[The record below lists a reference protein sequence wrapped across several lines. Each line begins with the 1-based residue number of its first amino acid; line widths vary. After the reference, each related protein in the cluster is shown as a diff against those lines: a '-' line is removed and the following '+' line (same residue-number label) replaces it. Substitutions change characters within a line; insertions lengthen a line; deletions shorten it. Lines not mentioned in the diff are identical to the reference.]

1 MCGIAGAY
9 AQNEPSERLERLVH
23 SIVQSQLPRG
33 PDHQAVVALPQAS
46 GRLVLGHN
54 RLSIID
60 LSEHSNQPLWDH
72 SRRYAIVFNGEI
84 YNYLELR
91 AELQAQGHR
100 FLTQGDTEVILEAY
114 KAWGPAAWE
123 RFIGMFAF
131 ALLDTQAQQLWLV
144 RDRFG
149 VKPLFYR
156 IQGGVL
162 AFASSTLA
170 LARHFGLAPN
180 LEYVSRG
187 LFYYVYED
195 DTDLSP
201 YQGLHALPAG
211 HHACVD
217 LRQPRVEP
225 RRYYDLARRVEEKIE
240 ALGNQGEQALLEELE
255 TTLHSAVRLRLRS
268 DVPLAISL
276 SGGLDS
282 SLVAALAA
290 RQHERVVGFCYGH
303 PKAPRSEGP
312 LAQDLAQKS
321 GIELR
326 FVWPELSP
334 ERLVKAFEQTL
345 AAQDAPFPTL
355 SILAQ
360 NFVYEAA
367 RAEGYKVLLGGQGG
381 DEGFMGYRKFFLF
394 QLRYL
399 LEHKRYK
406 ELAGFAL
413 GFAQLLSAE
422 LYKLGLFWQNRQRYS
437 GARLEGSLRLPSVQL
452 QLGADAQQAPWQR
465 QMLDVTRYSLPTL
478 LRYEDR
484 NSMGHSIESR
494 LPFLDY
500 RVLELGLALPVHL
513 KLRHGY
519 GKWALRQ
526 VARDKIPESIRT
538 ARYKRGFDV
547 TQGWLSAGLGA
558 YLQEQ
563 IQAAAPGLR
572 EILGPHLNP
581 AQTYAP
587 AQLQQQPRRLAEA
600 ISLVW
605 LARKLGAGSPH
616 S

>member
-1 MCGIAGAY
+1 MCGIAGAFSTS
-9 AQNEPSERLERLVH
+9 QPMPELTKLVGK
-23 SIVQSQLPRG
+23 IVASQLPRG
-33 PDHQAVVALPQAS
+33 PDHQAVVELPQPA
-46 GRLVLGHN
+46 GQLVLGHN

-72 SRRYAIVFNGEI
+72 SGRYCIVFNGEI

-91 AELQAQGHR
+91 AELQALGHH
-100 FLTQGDTEVILEAY
+100 FQTQGDTEVILEAY
-114 KAWGPAAWE
+114 KAWGKQAWE

-131 ALLDTQAQQLWLV
+131 ALLDTQAGQLWLV

-156 IQGGVL
+156 LHQGLL
-162 AFASSTLA
+162 AFASSTEA
-170 LARHFGLAPN
+170 LAQYFGLSPN

-195 DTDLSP
+195 DSGISP
-201 YQGLHALPAG
+201 YTGLHALPAG
-211 HHACVD
+211 HHACVQ
-217 LRQPRVEP
+217 LGQPSIEP
-225 RRYYDLARRVEEKIE
+225 QPYYDLKSRVEQKIQALRGMDEK
-240 ALGNQGEQALLEELE
+240 ALLEELE
-255 TTLHSAVRLRLRS
+255 ATLHSAVQLRLRS
-268 DVPLAISL
+268 DVPLAVSL

-290 RQHERVVGFCYGH
+290 QQHQRVVGFCYGH
-303 PKAPRSEGP
+303 PQAPRSEGP
-312 LAQDLAQKS
+312 LAQELAQKA
-321 GIELR
+321 GIDVH
-326 FVWPELSP
+326 FVWPELSK
-334 ERLVKAFEQTL
+334 ERLVQAFEKTL

-360 NFVYEAA
+360 NFVYTAA
-367 RAEGYKVLLGGQGG
+367 RSEGYKVLLGGQGG

-399 LEHKRYK
+399 LAQKQYL

-413 GFAQLLSAE
+413 GLAQLLSAE
-422 LYKLGLFWQNRQRYS
+422 MYKLGLFWQNRQRYF
-437 GARLEGSLRLPSVQL
+437 GRPPQGNLRLPSVHL
-452 QLGADAQQAPWQR
+452 ALGTDHRQAPWLR

-526 VARDKIPESIRT
+526 VAQGKIPDSIRT

-547 TQGWLSAGLGA
+547 TQSWLTAGLGSH
-558 YLQEQ
+558 LQEQ
-563 IQAAAPGLR
+563 IQAAEPVLR
-572 EILGPHLNP
+572 EVLAPNLNL
-581 AQTYAP
+581 AQTYSP
-587 AQLQQQPRRLAEA
+587 TQMQQHPRRLSEA
-600 ISLVW
+600 ISLIW
-605 LARKLGAGSPH
+605 LARKLS

>member
-1 MCGIAGAY
+1 MCGIAGAFSNSQPTFTL
-9 AQNEPSERLERLVH
+9 AQLVGE
-23 SIVQSQLPRG
+23 IVASQLARG
-33 PDHQAVVALPQAS
+33 PDHQAVVELPQPT
-46 GRLVLGHN
+46 GQLVLGHN

-60 LSEHSNQPLWDH
+60 LSEQSNQPLWDH
-72 SRRYAIVFNGEI
+72 SGRYCIVFNGEI

-91 AELQAQGHR
+91 QELQALGHCFR
-100 FLTQGDTEVILEAY
+100 TQGDTEVILEAF
-114 KAWGPAAWE
+114 KAWGQAAWE

-131 ALLDTQAQQLWLV
+131 ALLDTQTQQLWLV

-156 IQGGVL
+156 AEENLL
-162 AFASSTLA
+162 AFASSTEA
-170 LARHFGLAPN
+170 LARYFGLSPN

-195 DTDLSP
+195 DSDISP
-201 YQGLHALPAG
+201 YSGLRALPAG
-211 HHACVD
+211 HHACVQ

-225 RRYYDLARRVEEKIE
+225 QPYYDLKSRVEQKI
-240 ALGNQGEQALLEELE
+240 QALEGLSQRALLDELE
-255 TTLHSAVRLRLRS
+255 ATLHSAVQLRLRS

-290 RQHERVVGFCYGH
+290 RQHEQVVGFCYGH
-303 PKAPRSEGP
+303 PQAPRSEGP
-312 LAQDLAQKS
+312 LAQELAQKA
-321 GIELR
+321 GIQVR
-326 FVWPELSP
+326 FVWPELSK
-334 ERLVKAFEQTL
+334 ERLTQAFEKTL

-399 LEHKRYK
+399 LAQKRYA

-413 GFAQLLSAE
+413 GLAQLLRAE
-422 LYKLGLFWQNRQRYS
+422 MYKLGLFWQNRPRYF
-437 GARLEGSLRLPSVQL
+437 GRLPQSNLRLPPVQL
-452 QLGADAQQAPWQR
+452 ALGASHQAPWLR

-526 VARDKIPESIRT
+526 VAHGKIPESIRT

-547 TQGWLSAGLGA
+547 TQSWLAAGLGSH
-558 YLQEQ
+558 LQEQ
-563 IQAAAPGLR
+563 IQAAAPLLR
-572 EILGPHLNP
+572 GILAPGLNP
-581 AQTYAP
+581 SQTYTP
-587 AQLQQQPRRLAEA
+587 TQLQQHPRRLAEA

-605 LARKLGAGSPH
+605 LARRLG
-616 S
+616 

>member
-1 MCGIAGAY
+1 MCGIAGAFSTT
-9 AQNEPSERLERLVH
+9 QSMPELTKLVGK
-23 SIVQSQLPRG
+23 IVTSQLPRG
-33 PDHQAVVALPQAS
+33 PDHQAVVELPQPA
-46 GRLVLGHN
+46 GQLVLGHN

-72 SRRYAIVFNGEI
+72 SGRYCIVFNGEI

-91 AELQAQGHR
+91 AELQALGHR
-100 FLTQGDTEVILEAY
+100 FQTQGDTEVILEAY
-114 KAWGPAAWE
+114 KAWGNQAWE

-131 ALLDTQAQQLWLV
+131 ALLDTQAGQLWLV

-149 VKPLFYR
+149 VKPLFYLLQ
-156 IQGGVL
+156 QGLL
-162 AFASSTLA
+162 AFASSTEA
-170 LARHFGLAPN
+170 LAQHFGLSPN

-195 DTDLSP
+195 DSDISP
-201 YQGLHALPAG
+201 YTGLHALPAG
-211 HHACVD
+211 HHACVQ
-217 LRQPRVEP
+217 LNQPSIEPQPYYDPKSRVEQKIQAL
-225 RRYYDLARRVEEKIE
+225 RGMDEK
-240 ALGNQGEQALLEELE
+240 ALLEELE
-255 TTLHSAVRLRLRS
+255 ATLHSAVQLRLRS
-268 DVPLAISL
+268 DVPLAVSL

-290 RQHERVVGFCYGH
+290 QQHERVVGFCYGH
-303 PKAPRSEGP
+303 PQAPRSEGP
-312 LAQDLAQKS
+312 LAQELAQKA
-321 GIELR
+321 GIDVH
-326 FVWPELSP
+326 FVWPELSK
-334 ERLVKAFEQTL
+334 EHLVQAFEKTL

-367 RAEGYKVLLGGQGG
+367 RSEGYKVLLGGQGG

-394 QLRYL
+394 QFRYL
-399 LEHKRYK
+399 LAQKQYL

-413 GFAQLLSAE
+413 GLARLLSAE
-422 LYKLGLFWQNRQRYS
+422 MYKLGLFWQNRQRYF
-437 GARLEGSLRLPSVQL
+437 GGPAQGNLRLPSVRL
-452 QLGADAQQAPWQR
+452 VLGTDHRQAPWLR

-526 VARDKIPESIRT
+526 VAQGKIPDSIRT

-547 TQGWLSAGLGA
+547 TQSWLAAGLGSH
-558 YLQEQ
+558 LQEQ
-563 IQAAAPGLR
+563 IQAAEPVLR
-572 EILGPHLNP
+572 EVLTPSLNLTQTYSP
-581 AQTYAP
+581 AQM
-587 AQLQQQPRRLAEA
+587 QQQPRLLAEA

-605 LARKLGAGSPH
+605 LARKLK
-616 S
+616 

>member
-1 MCGIAGAY
+1 MCGIAGAFSTS
-9 AQNEPSERLERLVH
+9 QPMPELTKLVGK
-23 SIVQSQLPRG
+23 IVNSQLPRG
-33 PDHQAVVALPQAS
+33 PDHQAVVELPQPA
-46 GRLVLGHN
+46 GQLVLGHN

-72 SRRYAIVFNGEI
+72 SRRYCIVFNGEI

-91 AELQAQGHR
+91 AELQALGHR
-100 FLTQGDTEVILEAY
+100 FQTQGDTEVILEAY
-114 KAWGPAAWE
+114 KAWGKQAWE

-131 ALLDTQAQQLWLV
+131 ALLDTQAGQLWLV

-149 VKPLFYR
+149 VKPLFYHL
-156 IQGGVL
+156 QHGLL
-162 AFASSTLA
+162 AFASSTEA
-170 LARHFGLAPN
+170 LAQHFGLSPN

-195 DTDLSP
+195 DSEISP
-201 YQGLHALPAG
+201 YTGLHALPAG
-211 HHACVD
+211 HHACVQ
-217 LRQPRVEP
+217 LSQPSIEP
-225 RRYYDLARRVEEKIE
+225 QPYYDLKSRVEQKIQALRGMDEK
-240 ALGNQGEQALLEELE
+240 ALLEELE
-255 TTLHSAVRLRLRS
+255 ATLHSAVQLRLRS
-268 DVPLAISL
+268 DVPLAVSL

-290 RQHERVVGFCYGH
+290 QQHQRVVGFCYGH
-303 PKAPRSEGP
+303 PQAPRSEGP
-312 LAQDLAQKS
+312 LARELAQKA
-321 GIELR
+321 GIEVH
-326 FVWPELSP
+326 FVWPELSK
-334 ERLVKAFEQTL
+334 ERLIQAFEKTL

-367 RAEGYKVLLGGQGG
+367 RNEGYKVLLGGQGG

-399 LEHKRYK
+399 LAQKQYL

-413 GFAQLLSAE
+413 GLARLLSAE
-422 LYKLGLFWQNRQRYS
+422 LYKLGLFWQNRQRYF
-437 GARLEGSLRLPSVQL
+437 GGPTQGNLRLPSVRL
-452 QLGADAQQAPWQR
+452 VLGTDHRQAPWLR

-526 VARDKIPESIRT
+526 VAQGKIPDSIRT

-547 TQGWLSAGLGA
+547 TQSWLAAGLGSH
-558 YLQEQ
+558 LQEQ
-563 IQAAAPGLR
+563 IQAAETVLR
-572 EILGPHLNP
+572 EVLAPNLNL
-581 AQTYAP
+581 AQTYSP
-587 AQLQQQPRRLAEA
+587 AQMQQQPHRLAEA

-605 LARKLGAGSPH
+605 LARKLS

>member
-1 MCGIAGAY
+1 MCGIAGAFSWIQS
-9 AQNEPSERLERLVH
+9 AEPLRALVAEV
-23 SIVQSQLPRG
+23 VQSQLHRG
-33 PDHQAVVALPQAS
+33 PDHQAVVELPQPA
-46 GRLVLGHN
+46 GPLVLGHN

-72 SRRYAIVFNGEI
+72 TGRYCIVFNGEI

-91 AELQAQGHR
+91 DQLMQLGHR
-100 FLTQGDTEVILEAY
+100 FQTQGDTEVILEAY
-114 KAWGPAAWE
+114 KAWGKNAWE

-131 ALLDTQAQQLWLV
+131 ALLDTQSQQLWLV

-149 VKPLFYR
+149 VKPLFYL
-156 IQGGVL
+156 IKDGIL
-162 AFASSTLA
+162 AFASSTGA

-187 LFYYVYED
+187 LYYYVYED
-195 DTDLSP
+195 DSDISP
-201 YQGLHALPAG
+201 YVGLRALPAG
-211 HHACVD
+211 HHACIR
-217 LRQPRVEP
+217 LQQPSVEP
-225 RRYYDLARRVEEKIE
+225 QRYYDLAGRVEQKIA
-240 ALGNQGEQALLEELE
+240 ALEGLSDKALLEELE
-255 TTLHSAVRLRLRS
+255 ATLQSAVVLRLRS

-290 RQHERVVGFCYGH
+290 RQHPQVEGFCYGH
-303 PKAPRSEGP
+303 PRAARSEGP
-312 LAQDLAQKS
+312 LAQALAQKS
-321 GIELR
+321 GIEVH
-326 FVWPELSP
+326 FVWPELSK
-334 ERLVKAFEQTL
+334 ERLVQAFEKTL
-345 AAQDAPFPTL
+345 ASQDAPFPTL

-394 QLRYL
+394 QLRHL
-399 LEHKRYK
+399 LQQKRLA
-406 ELAGFAL
+406 ELGSFAL
-413 GFAQLLSAE
+413 GFAQLLAAE
-422 LYKLGLFWQNRQRYS
+422 SYKLGLFWQNRQRYS
-437 GARLEGSLRLPSVQL
+437 GKQPEGNLRLPKVQL
-452 QLGADAQQAPWQR
+452 QLGASADQAPWLR

-513 KLRHGY
+513 KLRNGY

-526 VARDKIPESIRT
+526 IAHSKVPEVIRT

-547 TQGWLSAGLGA
+547 TQTWLTEGLGA
-558 YLQEQ
+558 HLQEQ
-563 IQAAAPGLR
+563 LYLASGILR
-572 EILGPHLNP
+572 DVLGSSQNP
-581 AQTYAP
+581 VETYTP
-587 AQLQQQPRRLAEA
+587 EQMQHRPRLLAEA
-600 ISLVW
+600 ISLLW
-605 LARKLGAGSPH
+605 LARRLGNQT
-616 S
+616 

>member
-1 MCGIAGAY
+1 MCGIAGAFSSNQP
-9 AQNEPSERLERLVH
+9 APMLTKLVGE
-23 SIVQSQLPRG
+23 IVASQLARG
-33 PDHQAVVALPQAS
+33 PDHQAVVELPQPA
-46 GRLVLGHN
+46 GQLVLGHN

-72 SRRYAIVFNGEI
+72 SGRYCIVFNGEI

-91 AELQAQGHR
+91 AELQGLGHR
-100 FLTQGDTEVILEAY
+100 FQTQGDTEVILEAY
-114 KAWGPAAWE
+114 KAWGKAAWE

-131 ALLDTQAQQLWLV
+131 ALLDTKTQEIWLV

-156 IQGGVL
+156 LQDSLL
-162 AFASSTLA
+162 AFASSTEA
-170 LARHFGLAPN
+170 LARHFGLSPN

-187 LFYYVYED
+187 LYYYVYED
-195 DTDLSP
+195 DSDISP
-201 YQGLHALPAG
+201 YIGLHALPAG
-211 HHACVD
+211 HHACVQ
-217 LRQPRVEP
+217 LNQPKVEP
-225 RRYYDLARRVEEKIE
+225 QRYYDLKSRAEQKI
-240 ALGNQGEQALLEELE
+240 QALEGLGEKALLDELE
-255 TTLHSAVRLRLRS
+255 ATLHSAVQLRLRS

-290 RQHERVVGFCYGH
+290 QQHEQVVGFCYGH
-303 PKAPRSEGP
+303 PQAPRSEGP
-312 LAQDLAQKS
+312 LAQALAQKAR
-321 GIELR
+321 IEVH
-326 FVWPELSP
+326 FVWPEHSKEQLIQ
-334 ERLVKAFEQTL
+334 AFEKTL
-345 AAQDAPFPTL
+345 TAQDAPFPTF

-399 LEHKRYK
+399 LAHKRYA

-413 GFAQLLSAE
+413 GLARLLSAE
-422 LYKLGLFWQNRQRYS
+422 MYKLGLFWHNRQRYF
-437 GARLEGSLRLPSVQL
+437 GGPPQGNLRLPEARL
-452 QLGADAQQAPWQR
+452 TLGANSSQAPWLR

-494 LPFLDY
+494 LPFVDY

-526 VARDKIPESIRT
+526 VARGKIPESIRT

-547 TQGWLSAGLGA
+547 TQSWLATGLGQH
-558 YLQEQ
+558 LQEQ
-563 IQAAAPGLR
+563 IQTAAPLLR
-572 EILGPHLNP
+572 EVLNP
-581 AQTYAP
+581 QLNLAQTYTP
-587 AQLQQQPRRLAEA
+587 AQMQQHPRLLAEA

-605 LARKLGAGSPH
+605 LARRLKR
-616 S
+616 

>member
-1 MCGIAGAY
+1 MCGIAGAFSGSQPTS
-9 AQNEPSERLERLVH
+9 AL
-23 SIVQSQLPRG
+23 SQLVGQIVASQLARG
-33 PDHQAVVALPQAS
+33 PDYQAVVELPQPS
-46 GRLVLGHN
+46 GQLVLGHN

-60 LSEHSNQPLWDH
+60 LSEQSNQPLWDH
-72 SRRYAIVFNGEI
+72 SGRYCIVFNGEI

-91 AELQAQGHR
+91 QELQALGHCFR
-100 FLTQGDTEVILEAY
+100 TQGDTEVILEAF

-149 VKPLFYR
+149 VKPLYYR
-156 IQGGVL
+156 AEENLL
-162 AFASSTLA
+162 AFASSTEA
-170 LARHFGLAPN
+170 LAQHFGLSPN

-195 DTDLSP
+195 DSDISP
-201 YQGLHALPAG
+201 YTGLSALPAG
-211 HHACVD
+211 HHARIH

-225 RRYYDLARRVEEKIE
+225 QPYYDLKSRVEQKIQTLNGLDEK
-240 ALGNQGEQALLEELE
+240 ALLEELE
-255 TTLHSAVRLRLRS
+255 ATLHSAVQLRLRS

-303 PKAPRSEGP
+303 PQAPRSEGP
-312 LAQDLAQKS
+312 LAQELAQKA
-321 GIELR
+321 GIEVR
-326 FVWPELSP
+326 FVWPELSK
-334 ERLVKAFEQTL
+334 EHLIQAFEKTL
-345 AAQDAPFPTL
+345 AAQEAPFPTL

-399 LEHKRYK
+399 LAQKRYA

-413 GFAQLLSAE
+413 GLAQLLRAE
-422 LYKLGLFWQNRQRYS
+422 MYKLGLFWQNRQRYF
-437 GARLEGSLRLPSVQL
+437 GKPPQGHLRLPPVQMA
-452 QLGADAQQAPWQR
+452 LGAGQQAPWLR

-526 VARDKIPESIRT
+526 VARDKIPESIRN

-547 TQGWLSAGLGA
+547 TQSWLAAGLGSH
-558 YLQEQ
+558 LQGH
-563 IQAAAPGLR
+563 IQAAAPLLRGVLAPGLN
-572 EILGPHLNP
+572 L
-581 AQTYAP
+581 AQTYTP
-587 AQLQQQPRRLAEA
+587 DQMQQHPRLLAEA

-605 LARKLGAGSPH
+605 LARRLG
-616 S
+616 

>member
-1 MCGIAGAY
+1 MCGIAGAFTSSQP
-9 AQNEPSERLERLVH
+9 APGLAKLVGA
-23 SIVQSQLPRG
+23 IVASQHPRG
-33 PDHQAVVALPQAS
+33 PDHQAVVELPQPT
-46 GRLVLGHN
+46 GQLVLGHN

-72 SRRYAIVFNGEI
+72 SGRYCIVFNGEI

-91 AELQAQGHR
+91 AELQALGHR
-100 FLTQGDTEVILEAY
+100 FQTQGDTEVILEAY
-114 KAWGPAAWE
+114 KAWGKAAWE

-156 IQGGVL
+156 LHQGLL
-162 AFASSTLA
+162 AFASSTEA
-170 LARHFGLAPN
+170 LAQHFGLSPN

-195 DTDLSP
+195 DSDISP
-201 YQGLHALPAG
+201 YTGLRALPAG
-211 HHACVD
+211 YHACVQ
-217 LRQPRVEP
+217 LSQPSVEP
-225 RRYYDLARRVEEKIE
+225 QRYYDLESQVKHKIQALSGLGEK
-240 ALGNQGEQALLEELE
+240 ALLEELE
-255 TTLHSAVRLRLRS
+255 ATLHSAVQLRLRS

-290 RQHERVVGFCYGH
+290 KQHERVVGFCYGH
-303 PKAPRSEGP
+303 PQAPRSEGP
-312 LAQDLAQKS
+312 LAQELAQKA
-321 GIELR
+321 GIEAH
-326 FVWPELSP
+326 FVWPTLSK
-334 ERLVKAFEQTL
+334 ERLIQAFEKTL
-345 AAQDAPFPTL
+345 AAQEAPFPTL

-394 QLRYL
+394 QFRYL
-399 LEHKRYK
+399 LAQKRYP
-406 ELAGFAL
+406 ELVGFAL
-413 GFAQLLSAE
+413 GLAQLLSAE
-422 LYKLGLFWQNRQRYS
+422 MYKLGLFWQNRQRYL
-437 GARLEGSLRLPSVQL
+437 GEPPQGSLRLPRVRL
-452 QLGADAQQAPWQR
+452 ALGADQRQAPWLR

-500 RVLELGLALPVHL
+500 RVLELGLALPVQL

-526 VARDKIPESIRT
+526 VARGKIPDSIRT

-547 TQGWLSAGLGA
+547 TQSWLAAGLGSH
-558 YLQEQ
+558 LQEQ
-563 IQAAAPGLR
+563 IQTATPLLR
-572 EILGPHLNP
+572 EVLTPGLNP
-581 AQTYAP
+581 AQAYSP
-587 AQLQQQPRRLAEA
+587 AQMQQNPRRLAEA

-605 LARKLGAGSPH
+605 LARKLK
-616 S
+616 